1 VFRRGLGQPALFAI
15 IYTSV
20 ASAIYFSLGVVASRA
35 LGLTPVV
42 YVLAGIFFALACTT
56 YVEGASLHQ
65 DRGGATVFARYAF
78 NELVSFAAGWMILLD
93 YIILIAVT
101 SFSATNYL
109 AAFYAPLGQGRDE
122 LLLCIAIIAYVAI
135 RNVRGFSKTRVNR
148 IAALVIADLGLQALV
163 IVLGLFAF
171 FHLDTI
177 TDTIHFGDTP
187 TWGDTVFALGVA
199 TVSFTGLE
207 SASGLSGEVAVGRR
221 GLKRLVGAAAIIV
234 IVVYTGIGIVAV
246 TALPVVGNATSLGRN
261 FLDAPM
267 LGIAE
272 SFHADWLANT
282 LKYTIAAAAAAT
294 LIAAANSAMMGLSRL
309 AYSLSTNRQIP
320 SAVGRLHPTRS
331 TPYVVIAIAALLA
344 AGLTVPQDLEL
355 LVGIFAYGA
364 LVGLTI
370 AHLSIVVLRYKEPDG
385 RRPYRIPLG
394 VRFRGG
400 DLPLLAVVGG
410 ILSAGAWVG
419 LVITHGG
426 ARWVGTGWL
435 AGGIALYVVYRT
447 TQGKSV
453 LRRVLVPEA
462 ALRGERHEAE
472 YGSILVPLSGS
483 PLDDD
488 IIQTAGRLAA
498 EEDVEAFE
506 KDKGATIEAL
516 WIFEVPMSLPI
527 DAALPEAQLKQ
538 ARAALARAK
547 AVGEEYEGVEVATA
561 TVRAR
566 RAGQAIVEEAKRR
579 GVQAVVLAAE
589 EPSKIRGGA
598 LLGGRGGPLD
608 DFVGEA
614 TKYVLAKAP
623 CPVILTA
630 PPASDARARKDADLP
645 AGGAAAGDGATP
657 GLDGAAR

>member
-1 VFRRGLGQPALFAI
+1 MSAVMVLIGVVLLVSTLARGGGPLAIGVLLGLLFVAAARGACTWPGEGLVFRRGLGQPALFAI

-20 ASAIYFSLGVVASRA
+20 ASAIYFSLGVVAARA

-78 NELVSFAAGWMILLD
+78 NELVSFVAGWMILLD

-109 AAFYAPLGQGRDE
+109 AAFYSPLGGGTDV
-122 LLLCIAIIAYVAI
+122 LLPCFAIIAYVAI
-135 RNVRGFSKTRVNR
+135 RNIRGFSKTRVNR
-148 IAALVIADLGLQALV
+148 IAALVVADLGLQALV

-234 IVVYTGIGIVAV
+234 MVVYTGIGIVAV

-267 LGIAE
+267 IGIAE
-272 SFHADWLANT
+272 FLKHHAPPNT
-282 LKYTIAAAAAAT
+282 LKYTIVAAAAT

-331 TPYVVIAIAALLA
+331 TPYVVITIAALLA
-344 AGLTVPQDLEL
+344 AGLTIPQDLEL
-355 LVGIFAYGA
+355 MVGIFAYGA

-370 AHLSIVVLRYKEPDG
+370 AHLSIMVLRYKEPDG
-385 RRPYRIPLG
+385 RRPYRIPFG
-394 VRFRGG
+394 IRFRGG
-400 DLPLLAVVGG
+400 DLPLLAVIGG
-410 ILSAGAWVG
+410 VLSAGAWVG
-419 LVITHGG
+419 LVVTHGG
-426 ARWVGTGWL
+426 ARWV
-435 AGGIALYVVYRT
+435 APPGG
-447 TQGKSV
+447 
-453 LRRVLVPEA
+453 RRSGAPICHRRSCGARPRGRA
-462 ALRGERHEAE
+462 ARQRQAE
-472 YGSILVPLSGS
+472 YGSLVPSAS
-483 PLDDD
+483 PWTRD
-488 IIQTAGRLAA
+488 IIQLPPAGP

-506 KDKGATIEAL
+506 KDKGDDRGAVDL
-516 WIFEVPMSLPI
+516 EVPMSPI
-527 DAALPEAQLKQ
+527 DAALPEARSRRAPRWRAPRRWGRSTRGSRSPPRPS
-538 ARAALARAK
+538 ARAAQARPSSTRPSA
-547 AVGEEYEGVEVATA
+547 AAC
-561 TVRAR
+561 RPWSWPPRSR
-566 RAGQAIVEEAKRR
+566 RRSAAGRCWA
-579 GVQAVVLAAE
+579 
-589 EPSKIRGGA
+589 
-598 LLGGRGGPLD
+598 
-608 DFVGEA
+608 
-614 TKYVLAKAP
+614 
-623 CPVILTA
+623 
-630 PPASDARARKDADLP
+630 
-645 AGGAAAGDGATP
+645 GAAARWTTSWGRRPSTCCP
-657 GLDGAAR
+657 RRRAR